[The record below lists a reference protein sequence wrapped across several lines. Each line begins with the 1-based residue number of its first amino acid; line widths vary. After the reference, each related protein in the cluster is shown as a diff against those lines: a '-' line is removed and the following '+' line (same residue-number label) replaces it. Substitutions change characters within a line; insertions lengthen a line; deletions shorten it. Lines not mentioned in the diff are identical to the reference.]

1 MVTSTRLSPS
11 PTVYDA
17 ALNCIVAERSARL
30 AQAENSEVLLFGSVA
45 VAVII
50 GPVTDA
56 FGTAKLKLALQ
67 EASVVAFVKPR
78 KV

>member
-1 MVTSTRLSPS
+1 MWQSQTE
-11 PTVYDA
+11 VYA
-17 ALNCIVAERSARL
+17 TGGKLMLKEFKEFIARANIIDL
-30 AQAENSEVLLFGSVA
+30 A

-50 GPVTDA
+50 GPVTNA
-56 FGTAKLKLALQ
+56 LGIEKAKFALQ

>member
-1 MVTSTRLSPS
+1 MG
-11 PTVYDA
+11 D
-17 ALNCIVAERSARL
+17 
-30 AQAENSEVLLFGSVA
+30 AQAENSEVLLFASVA

-50 GPVTDA
+50 GPVTTEL
-56 FGTAKLKLALQ
+56 GIERLKLALQ